1 MPGINGIEAAKRI
14 LEQDGTVKIVFV
26 TAYSLFHYAYEAV
39 KIGAYDYILKPVQEA
54 DMVRS
59 IRRCLEQLKTHE
71 QLQALAPVASSMEE
85 YTSSDKT
92 SLLMANVRNYLQH
105 NYMLFDI
112 SLDSISEILHIS
124 PSYFSMV
131 FKKSLGV
138 NFVEYVTE
146 LRMNAAR
153 ELLQDPFLSTAEIA
167 KMVGYE
173 SPSYFTRVFK
183 KTLGVTPTEF
193 RRSLRASTAKEGD
206 T

>member
-1 MPGINGIEAAKRI
+1 M
-14 LEQDGTVKIVFV
+14 EQH
-26 TAYSLFHYAYEAV
+26 S
-39 KIGAYDYILKPVQEA
+39 
-54 DMVRS
+54 
-59 IRRCLEQLKTHE
+59 
-71 QLQALAPVASSMEE
+71 
-85 YTSSDKT
+85 SSDKT

-138 NFVEYVTE
+138 NFVDYVTE

-153 ELLQDPFLSTAEIA
+153 DLLQDPFLSTAEIA